1 MKNILEFLIFTLA
14 VIGIPIG
21 AMLLVEALVKLITI
35 EMIVNFSYAI
45 LAIGSIFII
54 KDIKEG

>member
-1 MKNILEFLIFTLA
+1 MKNIVKFLIFSL
-14 VIGIPIG
+14 VIVGIPIIVQ
-21 AMLLVEALVKLITI
+21 ALVNMLVKLITI
-35 EMIVNFSYAI
+35 EMIVNVSYVI